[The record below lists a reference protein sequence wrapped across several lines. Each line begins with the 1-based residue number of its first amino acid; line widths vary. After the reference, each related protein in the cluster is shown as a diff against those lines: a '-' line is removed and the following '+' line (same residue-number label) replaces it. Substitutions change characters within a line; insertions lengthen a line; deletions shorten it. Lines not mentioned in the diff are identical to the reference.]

1 MGSPTPTPMES
12 GQACLWVRFP
22 GGGAAGLLGSH
33 LITGAVWPENQRALP
48 LPAGSVGSSR
58 RWFWNPD
65 PARVDEVLLSP
76 HLEAGK
82 SGISLGALAIPP
94 WGSLRSFWKA
104 SLHFLP
110 PPLPCD
116 GSQGRAFAQGL
127 MHPFPG
133 WLPEPQAGS
142 LSPGRVAMLG
152 IHCSHTW
159 IFSASEKN
167 SHHSVT
173 WRVCPGT
180 AGPNALGAGVREM
193 VFRQT
198 GFFK

>member
-12 GQACLWVRFP
+12 GQACLWVRFR

-33 LITGAVWPENQRALP
+33 LITGTVWPENQRALL

-82 SGISLGALAIPP
+82 SGISLGVLAIRP
-94 WGSLRSFWKA
+94 WGSLRGFWKA
-104 SLHFLP
+104 GLHFLP
-110 PPLPCD
+110 PPLPCH

-127 MHPFPG
+127 MHSFPG
-133 WLPEPQAGS
+133 WLPEPRPSRDAGKPLQPHLDILSLREEQPS
-142 LSPGRVAMLG
+142 LSHL
-152 IHCSHTW
+152 
-159 IFSASEKN
+159 ASVPWHRWTKCFGCWGQSN
-167 SHHSVT
+167 
-173 WRVCPGT
+173 
-180 AGPNALGAGVREM
+180 GP
-193 VFRQT
+193 
-198 GFFK
+198 